1 MAPSF
6 SNAKIFSPLLVHG
19 FSNAISRRG
28 YAVAARGA
36 VSGGAARSGAV
47 VKVKVKQAREE
58 TEGVVEKVAWVPDP
72 MTGCYRP
79 ENCGNEIDVVELRA
93 LLLKKN

>member
-6 SNAKIFSPLLVHG
+6 SNAKLFSPFVVDG
-19 FSNAISRRG
+19 ISNAISRRG
-28 YAVAARGA
+28 YAAAAAQGVVVSRGA
-36 VSGGAARSGAV
+36 AV
-47 VKVKVKQAREE
+47 VVKQAREE
-58 TEGVVEKVAWVPDP
+58 IVGAGKEKVAWVPDP
-72 MTGCYRP
+72 VTGCYRP